1 MSKNEIL
8 STDKERLLLLGNEA
22 IVRGALEAGVNIST
36 TYPGTP
42 ASEIGDTFAKIANK
56 AGMYFEYS
64 VNEKVALEIAA
75 GASLTGARALVAM
88 KHVGMNVCSDTL
100 ITLAYSGVKGGL
112 VLVSAD
118 DPSCYSSQNEQDSRY
133 YALLANIP
141 MLEPSDA
148 QEAKDMAKYG
158 FELSEKLALPVLM
171 RTTTRISHVRGVVK
185 LGKIEKIKRDYFFAK
200 DPKRFVNVPAVSRQN
215 HQRLLEQM
223 KVAEKISEMSGF
235 NKIIANGTEM
245 GIITSGI
252 SYKYVLA
259 ALDKLRLKASVL
271 KLGLTHPLP
280 MKKCTDFVNSVKK
293 VIVIEELEPYLE
305 LHMRTIRSRNI
316 VGKLTGDF
324 SRVYEYTPDIV
335 ADGLEKLLHPTKQ
348 KKKIPRRFEIPSR
361 LSVLC
366 SGCPHRA
373 TFYAAKIASQD
384 KAIFTTD
391 IGCYALGIQEP
402 LRTADLLLCMG
413 AGVGAAGGFT
423 KFSAQPVIAFIGDS
437 TFYHAG
443 IPALVNAIH
452 NKHRFV
458 LIILDNK
465 TTAMT
470 GHQPHPGTTIPIE
483 NVVRGCGAKY
493 IKIVDPYNIKETIGT
508 IKDALAQPEISVIIS
523 RRLCAL
529 LAPPKEERY
538 FVDTEICKKCNL
550 CINKFGCPAFYL
562 SGKNVEINDALCV
575 GCGMCVQVCPWKAI
589 KVRRKK

>member
-8 STDKERLLLLGNEA
+8 SSNKNKILLLGNGA
-22 IVRGALEAGVNIST
+22 VVRGALEAGVNIAT

-42 ASEIGDTFAKIANK
+42 ASEIGDTFAKIANE

-64 VNEKVALEIAA
+64 VNEKVALEIAT

-148 QEAKDMAKYG
+148 QEAKDMTKYG
-158 FELSEKLALPVLM
+158 FKLSEKLALPVLL
-171 RTTTRISHVRGVVK
+171 RTTTRVSHVRGIVR
-185 LGKIEKIKRDYFFAK
+185 LGKIEKTKRNYFFAK
-200 DPKRFVNVPAVSRQN
+200 EPKRFVNVPAVSKPN
-215 HQRLLEQM
+215 HMRLLEQM
-223 KVAEKISEMSGF
+223 KAAERISETSEF
-235 NKIIANGTEM
+235 NKIIANGTEV

-252 SYKYVLA
+252 SYKYVLE
-259 ALDKLRLKASVL
+259 ALEKLRLKASVL
-271 KLGLTHPLP
+271 KLGFTHPLP
-280 MKKCTDFVNSVKK
+280 MKKCTEFVNSMEK

-305 LHMRTIRSRNI
+305 LHMRTIRNKNI
-316 VGKLTGDF
+316 AGKLTGDF
-324 SRVYEYTPDIV
+324 SRLYEYTPDIV
-335 ADGLEKLLHPTKQ
+335 VENLGKLLHLPKQ
-348 KKKIPRRFEIPSR
+348 KKKTAKKFKIPSR
-361 LSVLC
+361 PSVLC

-391 IGCYALGIQEP
+391 IGCYALGVQEP
-402 LRTADLLLCMG
+402 LKTADMLLCMG

-423 KFSAQPVIAFIGDS
+423 KFSTQPVIAFIGDS

-443 IPALVNAIH
+443 IPALLNAVH

-458 LIILDNK
+458 LVILDNK

-470 GHQPHPGTTIPIE
+470 GHQPHPGSTIPIE
-483 NVVRGCGAKY
+483 NVVKGCGVKY
-493 IKIVDPYNIKETIGT
+493 IKIVDPYNIKETIAA

-523 RRLCAL
+523 RRICAL

-562 SGKNVEINDALCV
+562 NGKEVEINDALCV
-575 GCGMCVQVCPWKAI
+575 GCGMCVQICPWKAI
-589 KVRRKK
+589 KQRRKK